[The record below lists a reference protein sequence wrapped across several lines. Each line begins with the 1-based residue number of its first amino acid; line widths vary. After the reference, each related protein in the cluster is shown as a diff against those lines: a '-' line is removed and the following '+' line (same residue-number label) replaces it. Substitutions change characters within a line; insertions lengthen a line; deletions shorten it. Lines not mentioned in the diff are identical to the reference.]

1 MLKSLQFNQFSIYTA
16 DGTVFGR
23 FENSPRNTHS
33 FECECSA
40 EVLFVYSLQ
49 HSLDVSVRSVQD
61 QNPFTCRRLETR
73 WRGADIEVFQPPVVD
88 QQPGTVWVF
97 KCVCKVVG
105 MKKYPFKRSLWFTWC
120 RYDRLHMIL
129 VQLQF
134 VSWVDHLHHRC
145 VFVSHL
151 LRQQTITAIID
162 TSLTSTHS
170 HDK

>member
-61 QNPFTCRRLETR
+61 QNPFTCRRR
-73 WRGADIEVFQPPVVD
+73 DN
-88 QQPGTVWVF
+88 
-97 KCVCKVVG
+97 K
-105 MKKYPFKRSLWFTWC
+105 MKRN
-120 RYDRLHMIL
+120 
-129 VQLQF
+129 
-134 VSWVDHLHHRC
+134 
-145 VFVSHL
+145 
-151 LRQQTITAIID
+151 
-162 TSLTSTHS
+162 
-170 HDK
+170 